1 MTVVGSSVDP
11 LPSKSVITNNRVC
24 VGDLQNEWTKN
35 GDNMHV
41 YAILYIIYVTVPRK
55 RDLFRK
61 INNVQYN
68 PNTDKKHFL
77 LVFFLLAHRY
87 LLPFSYTDTK
97 FAWLKPLLKVR
108 APV

>member
-41 YAILYIIYVTVPRK
+41 YAILYIIY
-55 RDLFRK
+55 
-61 INNVQYN
+61 II
-68 PNTDKKHFL
+68 
-77 LVFFLLAHRY
+77 RY
-87 LLPFSYTDTK
+87 
-97 FAWLKPLLKVR
+97 
-108 APV
+108 